1 MPAANSG
8 SAASQTVH
16 VPLGDRSYDISIG
29 TGNLVDVGR
38 WVTSLR
44 SVTHAVV
51 ISDANVAKHYQ
62 QRVEEAIAGEGV
74 RVTSLVVPAG
84 EPSKSVSTAQSLW
97 EAALADRVD
106 RKSVVVALGG
116 GVVGDL
122 AGFIAATMTRGLDFF
137 QIPTS
142 LLAQVDSSVGGKVG
156 INLPSAK
163 NIVGA
168 FWQPKG
174 VLIDTA
180 VLETLP
186 RREYLSGLAEVVKYG
201 VILDAEFFSYLE
213 ANIQPMLDR
222 DPAVLQKIVARS
234 CELKAQVVA
243 EDETETT
250 GLRAILNY
258 GHTYCH
264 ALETVAGYGEYL
276 HGEAVSVGMLCA
288 SRLGEKL
295 GVFDA
300 ESTQRQFKLL
310 SALELP
316 VATPKLDERAI
327 LSVMQRD
334 KKVEHGK
341 LRFIVPHRIGKV
353 VLTPDVPSDVALDA
367 WREGCEA

>member
-1 MPAANSG
+1 MPPTNPNSL
-8 SAASQTVH
+8 ASQTVH
-16 VPLGDRSYDISIG
+16 VPLAERSYDISIG
-29 TGNLVDVGR
+29 TGNLAEVGR

-44 SVTHAVV
+44 SVTHAVL
-51 ISDANVAKHYQ
+51 ISDSNVAKHYEQ
-62 QRVEEAIAGEGV
+62 PVKQALEAEGI

-84 EPSKSVSTAQSLW
+84 EPSKSVATAQQLW

-116 GVVGDL
+116 GVIGDL

-137 QIPTS
+137 QIPTT

-156 INLPSAK
+156 INLPAAK
-163 NIVGA
+163 NIVGC

-201 VILDAEFFSYLE
+201 VILDQAFFEYLE
-213 ANIQPMLDR
+213 SSVDELLNRA
-222 DPAVLQKIVARS
+222 PATLQKIVARS

-243 EDETETT
+243 EDERETT

-264 ALETVAGYGEYL
+264 ALETVAGYGEFL
-276 HGEAVSVGMLCA
+276 HGEAVAVGMLCA

-300 ESTQRQFKLL
+300 ELTKRQHKLL
-310 SALELP
+310 EALELP
-316 VATPKLDERAI
+316 IDVPKLDEDAI
-327 LSVMQRD
+327 LAAMQRD

-341 LRFIVPHRIGKV
+341 LRFIVPLTLGKV
-353 VLTPDVPSDVALDA
+353 ELMSDINAQVAMDA
-367 WREGCEA
+367 WRDGYAK